1 MKMFLNSFFYYI
13 LFCSSVLIY
22 GIGFNRESVMCNNPR
37 KVLFNAVKSY
47 VCVIISFII
56 MFFLNKALLIPLEI
70 VEVFPFFALIIYITI
85 TVFLEILIQ
94 ITTKKTSAE
103 FAVSFLV
110 LLLSVNE
117 ASTWLEGIFICAGCL
132 TAFYVLIPIL
142 YALDK
147 RMETSSA
154 NNMFKQKSLIFLSM
168 IIIMI
173 ALYSFNISWLNSGV
187 IK

>member
-1 MKMFLNSFFYYI
+1 MFLNSFFYYI

-47 VCVIISFII
+47 ACVILSFII
-56 MFFLNKALLIPLEI
+56 MFFLNKALLIPLDI
-70 VEVFPFFALIIYITI
+70 VEVFPFFALIVYIAM
-85 TVFLEILIQ
+85 TVFLEVIIQ

-132 TAFYVLIPIL
+132 FYVLIPIL

-168 IIIMI
+168 VIIMI

>member
-1 MKMFLNSFFYYI
+1 MILNSFIYYI

-22 GIGFNRESVMCNNPR
+22 GIGFNRESVMCNYPR

-47 VCVIISFII
+47 ACVIISFLLS
-56 MFFLNKALLIPLEI
+56 FFINKSLLIPLEI
-70 VEVFPFFALIIYITI
+70 IEIYPFFSLIIYIAI
-85 TVFLEILIQ
+85 TVFFEIIIQ
-94 ITTKKTSAE
+94 VATKKSSAE
-103 FAVSFLV
+103 FAVSFLI
-110 LLLSVNE
+110 LILSLNE
-117 ASTWLEGIFICAGCL
+117 ASAVVEGIFICTGCL
-132 TAFYVLIPIL
+132 TAFYILIPIL

-168 IIIMI
+168 VIIMI